1 MTPKTIADYIDN
13 HDNKDSNNDDNND
26 KDSSNSSKTSSIN
39 INNNSNNS
47 SNNDNDSSNDNDS
60 NNDKDINN
68 KNDISIN
75 SKPLPPLAAVG
86 YVLIE
91 QKCSLFRLEYKK
103 DPTVIL
109 LYKIAKEALDHQIQD
124 HNLTVER
131 LIDVATETKKQF
143 KRILEMSDEGNIGI
157 KKMKRLASAGVLYAE
172 TCLHK
177 YQWPVLD
184 DSDMMPL
191 PLDLSPNVQPLER
204 STHIDIL
211 PQCRLNHNSMT

>member
-1 MTPKTIADYIDN
+1 MQAITIQQKMGNGLMENGLMSYSSQLLLHPN
-13 HDNKDSNNDDNND
+13 HYHQFLLKYRMLL
-26 KDSSNSSKTSSIN
+26 TSHT
-39 INNNSNNS
+39 
-47 SNNDNDSSNDNDS
+47 
-60 NNDKDINN
+60 
-68 KNDISIN
+68 
-75 SKPLPPLAAVG
+75 PLPPLAAVG

-91 QKCSLFRLEYKK
+91 QKCSLFGLEYKK

-109 LYKIAKEALDHQIQD
+109 LYQIAKEALDHQIQD
-124 HNLTVER
+124 HNSTVER

-143 KRILEMSDEGNIGI
+143 KRILEVSDGGDVGI
-157 KKMKRLASAGVLYAE
+157 KKMKSLASAGVLYAE

-191 PLDLSPNVQPLER
+191 PLDLPPNVQPPKR

-211 PQCRLNHNSMT
+211 PQMPSEPQLDDMKYAREFKEEYSTRSI